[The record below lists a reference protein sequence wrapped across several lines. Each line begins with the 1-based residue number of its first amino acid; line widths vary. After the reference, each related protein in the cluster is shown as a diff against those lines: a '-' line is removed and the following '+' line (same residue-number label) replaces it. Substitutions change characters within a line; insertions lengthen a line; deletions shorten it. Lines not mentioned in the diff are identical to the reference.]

1 MNFVILSTLAD
12 IVGMPT
18 EVVADFSWLSLISV
32 IKLMIDKC
40 SPLMKC
46 SEMET
51 ATASLSVEINN
62 YVYWSSSQYYLWNIQ
77 ISLQKRRS

>member
-46 SEMET
+46 SEIERE
-51 ATASLSVEINN
+51 TASLSG
-62 YVYWSSSQYYLWNIQ
+62 
-77 ISLQKRRS
+77 R